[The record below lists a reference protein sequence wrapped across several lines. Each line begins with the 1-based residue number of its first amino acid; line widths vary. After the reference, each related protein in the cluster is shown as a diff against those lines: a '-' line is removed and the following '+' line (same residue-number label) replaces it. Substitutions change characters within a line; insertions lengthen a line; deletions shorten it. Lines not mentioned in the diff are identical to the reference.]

1 MSHLLYIS
9 VHQMGGW
16 VDARTSSNAM
26 LKREIAT
33 FNGNGFTGHPGY
45 SCGTVKYISNS
56 TEMDQPTAV

>member
-1 MSHLLYIS
+1 
-9 VHQMGGW
+9 